1 MYRSNAFNGGA
12 RAKGAYS
19 RASAETQSMKDQVA
33 IFRFTLGN
41 GQSIGPTELEAL
53 WARACGTSKV
63 SVTRHTGAF
72 GGDGR
77 PTYCLYASQ
86 SLADLPQVE
95 TRLRLL
101 MEHSKL
107 RMSLIAMQ
115 H

>member
-1 MYRSNAFNGGA
+1 
-12 RAKGAYS
+12 
-19 RASAETQSMKDQVA
+19 MKDQVA

-41 GQSIGPTELEAL
+41 GQSIGPTALEAL
-53 WARACGTSKV
+53 WARACGSSNV
-63 SVTRHTGAF
+63 SVSRHAGAF

-95 TRLRLL
+95 TRLRRL

-115 H
+115 Q